1 MKKHLSITS
10 RFAIFLLVLASLSL
24 AGCKEDPARSTLR
37 LTLQNAQNPTEKS
50 LVPTGIPLEVTKY
63 VVQGTG
69 PQGNTFSM
77 ESSNSSLEIEGLLI
91 GNWDLYAVGQNSSGV
106 DLVEGT
112 ESFLL
117 TAEPT
122 NAVVQLNTLKGT
134 GTMTINFQWDTE
146 KISNASIELSVTNQA
161 GVKTAVAPT
170 ISNLANGSATYSAF
184 YPAGSYT
191 VQARLY
197 SGSIAVAGCAEAV
210 RIVGNKI
217 TEGTITLDLDKF
229 AEIPS
234 SLTLINKA
242 GTPIEC
248 SINGLSTTMVA
259 MQSTTAEIST
269 TNISDNGDLDISW
282 FLDGEQIATGLD
294 CTFAPSSGTHRLDVI
309 ATGALLASS
318 GSASFTF
325 QATVGGTPDIP
336 VLVTEVADGTDGLYV
351 AGDTKVAFLPD
362 GKVLLASATH
372 NSLQVCRIVRDTM
385 EVIRSYS
392 VSDDFNTVGI
402 TDILV
407 DPNSYR
413 VAIADAATPGI
424 ALYQYDASDA
434 TLTKLFY
441 RDNVK
446 YTKSDGSTLTF
457 SDINML
463 ALDGSDGTLYCTV
476 PGSSDL
482 PMSNI
487 YATNAEDFH
496 TNSYTYF
503 LFSSFQEIT
512 GMAIAPGNNK
522 AALFSE
528 PDGLL
533 KLCTRD
539 NSDKLIANDKNFSA
553 EGNGTPY
560 LGGIR
565 SVAFLNDSNVVC
577 GTGNALSRFTN
588 TSALNWGQADV
599 WLSGQNG
606 IDSMLGIEELIVN
619 PSGTVL
625 YAICQDSRNIQCF
638 TIDGSTSELSYIG
651 VANLGTFQPSGAAV
665 SPDREFLIVVSAT
678 TNKILL
684 CRIPE

>member
-1 MKKHLSITS
+1 MKKHVSIPS
-10 RFAIFLLVLASLSL
+10 WFAILLLVMASLNL

-37 LTLQNAQNPTEKS
+37 LTLQNVQNPTERS

-91 GNWDLYAVGQNSSGV
+91 GNWDLYAIGQNSSDV
-106 DLVEGT
+106 DLVEGSN
-112 ESFLL
+112 SFLL
-117 TAEPT
+117 TTEPKNVT
-122 NAVVQLNTLKGT
+122 VQLNTLKGT
-134 GTMTINFQWDTE
+134 GTMTINFQWDME
-146 KISNASIELSVTNQA
+146 KISNASIELSVTNQE

-170 ISNLANGSATYSAF
+170 INNYANGSVTYSAF

-210 RIVGNKI
+210 RVVGNKI

-248 SINGLSTTMVA
+248 SISGLSSTMIA
-259 MQSTTAEIST
+259 MQNVTAEIAT
-269 TNISDNGDLDISW
+269 MNISDNGSLEISW
-282 FLDGEQIATGLD
+282 FLDGQQIATGLD
-294 CTFAPSSGTHRLDVI
+294 CTFVPSSGTHRLDVI

-336 VLVTEVADGTDGLYV
+336 VLMTEVADGTEGLYV

-392 VSDDFNTVGI
+392 TSDDFNTVGI
-402 TDILV
+402 TDMLV

-413 VAIADAATPGI
+413 VAIADATTPGI

-441 RDNVK
+441 RNNVK

-457 SDINML
+457 SDIDML
-463 ALDGSDGTLYCTV
+463 SLDGSNGTLYCTV
-476 PGSSDL
+476 PGSTDL
-482 PMSNI
+482 PMSNM
-487 YATNAEDFH
+487 YASNAEDFQ

-503 LFSSFQEIT
+503 LFSSLQEFS

-539 NSDKLIANDKNFSA
+539 NSNKLIANDKNFSS
-553 EGNGTPY
+553 ETNGTPY
-560 LGGIR
+560 LSGIR

-577 GTGNALSRFTN
+577 GTGNALNRFTN
-588 TSALNWGQADV
+588 TSALNWEQADI

-606 IDSMLGIEELIVN
+606 IDSMLGIEQLIVN
-619 PSGTVL
+619 PSRTVL
-625 YAICQDSRNIQCF
+625 YAICQDSKNIHCF
-638 TIDGSTSELSYIG
+638 AVDSSTSELSY
-651 VANLGTFQPSGAAV
+651 LGAASLGIFQPSGAAL
-665 SPDREFLIVVSAT
+665 SPDREFLIVFSKTA
-678 TNKILL
+678 NKILL
-684 CRIPE
+684 FRIPQ